1 MTVLN
6 NKEAEKRIDS
16 LFETEA
22 ERKFIDKYLEIRES
36 FNNYNDKILRSNIK
50 NPNIRIE
57 FFNNHG
63 VIYFDTEEVRIKDN
77 AYELIV
83 VFVDEVIKKK
93 KSQLL
98 KKYDQITYDE
108 EEEMIKVKFAHIED
122 IDDIILY
129 HFNINTDNP
138 ASLYNSL
145 NKSLSSLIEEPD
157 VEFTRKLNFR

>member
-57 FFNNHG
+57 FFNNRG

-157 VEFTRKLNFR
+157 VGFTRKLNFR

>member
-57 FFNNHG
+57 FFNNRG

-108 EEEMIKVKFAHIED
+108 EEEIIKVKFAHIED